1 MFVIM
6 QISIVGEPT
15 VYPLHFFWVALLS
28 LGEMSVAYKVVTE
41 TQTVAYADGSWD
53 ADDGSSTPS
62 DDEPEACESP
72 GPLFD

>member
-41 TQTVAYADGSWD
+41 TQTVY
-53 ADDGSSTPS
+53 
-62 DDEPEACESP
+62 
-72 GPLFD
+72 